1 MSDYF
6 PNAIYL
12 LKLDREE
19 NIYIHMYTDKYTDVQ
34 FMKYNCALKTGRDF
48 PMATW
53 TFFDIKCNLKTW
65 EC

>member
-1 MSDYF
+1 
-6 PNAIYL
+6 
-12 LKLDREE
+12 
-19 NIYIHMYTDKYTDVQ
+19 MYTDKYTDVQ